1 MKLDERSQGFEWP
14 DRKGP
19 FRLITD
25 EQARQWNEAGYF
37 LLKNALTQA
46 EISALTAE
54 IDPLEQERETWLRE
68 QHNGHFFIN
77 RADDITFTVHLVKQ
91 SQAAR
96 DFVHLPVFADL
107 CLDLIGD
114 SARLYWDQAVY
125 KKPETPKEFPWH
137 QDNGYTF
144 VTPQDYL
151 TCWVPLNDAT
161 IENGCPWVVPGV
173 HRRGTL
179 EHWPTELGFEC
190 LDKLEDE
197 IDARAVPVEAKAG
210 DIVVFSSL
218 TPHRT
223 GPNTTNRVRK
233 AYIVQYSHDG
243 AIMYPRQVDKA
254 LFQDDP
260 ERNFLICKDGQ
271 PVPQQQSPA

>member
-19 FRLITD
+19 FRMITD
-25 EQARQWNEAGYF
+25 EQARQWNEAGFF
-37 LLKNALTQA
+37 LLKGALTQ
-46 EISALTAE
+46 EQVSAVTEE
-54 IDPLEQERETWLRE
+54 IDPLEQEREAWLRE

-96 DFVHLPVFADL
+96 DFVHLPVFADI

-114 SARLYWDQAVY
+114 SRLYWDQAVY

-144 VTPQDYL
+144 VTPQDYV

-161 IENGCPWVVPGV
+161 IDNGCPWVVPGI

-197 IDARAVPVEAKAG
+197 IDSRAVPVEAKAG

-223 GPNTTNRVRK
+223 GPNTTGTVRK
-233 AYIVQYSHDG
+233 AYIVQFSHDG

-260 ERNFLICKDGQ
+260 ERNFLICKDGKPVGQHEQ
-271 PVPQQQSPA
+271 PC